1 MTRIS
6 ILTCLLFGAM
16 MTSPAAGAETTLE
29 KGVRQY
35 KAGQFKEALSTLMI
49 AAQQDNRNPAV
60 HYNLGNAFI
69 QNGDSIRA
77 VREYELG
84 YSLAGTGP
92 IANYC
97 RSALAGVRQR
107 DRSSTRTSSYRD
119 AAYSSSRSSVRC
131 PIGTESHHDGVQKA
145 HSGLSSQEW
154 LTWQAQFDRV
164 IRRAEMRVIPRSVQ
178 DWQNMTGICELYY
191 YVDRNRKLRARVNR
205 STTDDS
211 VNAALLEVVR
221 SLDGSSQIEFP
232 PIISVDSF
240 NFYHGVNL
248 GDVALALKRE
258 NPSTSATMTSTSAN
272 LRQTGVTGVQGKL
285 PLPPTATDVSAALR
299 STKITADVAGK
310 VISKNNTQTEMKAT
324 QNILSPDP
332 ATQDVKGKVV
342 IDGAQKNVSGQ
353 ITDTSTQG
361 KTEPQK
367 PIEDKPP
374 SSK

>member
-1 MTRIS
+1 
-6 ILTCLLFGAM
+6 